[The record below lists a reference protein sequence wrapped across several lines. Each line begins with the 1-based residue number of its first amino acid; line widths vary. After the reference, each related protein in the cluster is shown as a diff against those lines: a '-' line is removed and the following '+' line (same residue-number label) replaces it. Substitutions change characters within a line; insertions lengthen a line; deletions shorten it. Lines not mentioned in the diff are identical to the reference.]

1 MGTQG
6 GSRKGIPSRRAEQWE
21 GWHPLRLGGKR
32 EEQKNRAL
40 LAPADPGGKG
50 TTLTN
55 AALLCA
61 ASRGRPGAGVLR
73 GPRMRRCRTRLHVR
87 LGEGQGGSAEK
98 QRGGQSLSADARVP
112 ESRLRS
118 GAHGCYRSQSSGR
131 YEKENLASEIQNL
144 KTKTGKKKKKKKR

>member
-1 MGTQG
+1 MGGVAPFEARGQKGRTKESSPPSTRRPGRQG
-6 GSRKGIPSRRAEQWE
+6 HHA
-21 GWHPLRLGGKR
+21 H
-32 EEQKNRAL
+32 
-40 LAPADPGGKG
+40 
-50 TTLTN
+50 N

-87 LGEGQGGSAEK
+87 LEEGQGGSAEK

-112 ESRLRS
+112 ESRLRR

-144 KTKTGKKKKKKKR
+144 KTKTGKKKRKKKIKDDGK